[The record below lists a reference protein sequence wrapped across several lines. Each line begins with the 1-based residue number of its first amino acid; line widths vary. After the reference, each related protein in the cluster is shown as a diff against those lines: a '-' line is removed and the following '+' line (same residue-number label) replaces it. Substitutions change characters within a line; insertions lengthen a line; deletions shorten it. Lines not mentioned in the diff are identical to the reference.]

1 MRCQASWS
9 WSSASGG
16 ASTRCGCALGH
27 VARQLGLGLRR
38 DRCRPLLQRRRG
50 RCRACEPLL
59 ELVEAERHRLPGEV
73 ATGPCHLDEGQLE
86 RQPRITALAVVVH
99 SHREQVAQ
107 PQHRRLRELIRLL
120 AKPVARLVGDGQR
133 IGNLAHVLDEKQVAQ
148 MLEQIGD
155 EAREILPLLGKL
167 LDEDERTRGVA
178 VDDGI
183 ADAEERLLFDGA
195 E

>member
-16 ASTRCGCALGH
+16 ASIGAAAALGH
-27 VARQLGLGLRR
+27 VSRRLGLGLRR
-38 DRCRPLLQRRRG
+38 DRRRALLQRRRS
-50 RCRACEPLL
+50 RCRACKPLL

-73 ATGPCHLDEGQLE
+73 ASGPGHLDEGQLE

-99 SHREQVAQ
+99 SHREQVAK
-107 PQHRRLRELIRLL
+107 PQHRRLRQLIRLL
-120 AKPVARLVGDGQR
+120 AKPLARLVGDGQR
-133 IGNLAHVLDEKQVAQ
+133 VGNLAHVLDEEQVAQ
-148 MLEQIGD
+148 VLEQIGD

-167 LDEDERTRGVA
+167 LDEDQRTGGVA

-183 ADAEERLLFDGA
+183 ADAEERVLFDGA